1 MHFSKELLQEFE
13 QGNRTNFNSL
23 LKQQIQYLLAAM
35 SHPQHLLLD
44 SSIRDWVVI
53 PMLIMLL
60 LVGMGRHY
68 VQTVIKSVPTFTEKD
83 LAEQSYKNTC
93 TKSSC
98 LRIHGNYICEAAFN
112 MRKAHMIRKKTG
124 A

>member
-1 MHFSKELLQEFE
+1 
-13 QGNRTNFNSL
+13 
-23 LKQQIQYLLAAM
+23 
-35 SHPQHLLLD
+35 
-44 SSIRDWVVI
+44 
-53 PMLIMLL
+53 MLIMLL

>member
-1 MHFSKELLQEFE
+1 
-13 QGNRTNFNSL
+13 
-23 LKQQIQYLLAAM
+23 
-35 SHPQHLLLD
+35 
-44 SSIRDWVVI
+44 
-53 PMLIMLL
+53 MLIMLL

-124 A
+124 AENVPYRIECSLFVAEVMTVVALHRSLSVSPLPPRNT